1 MKYIVGVNQFGNVVD
16 KTGLDTCIKL
26 PAGDFEEYEQNG
38 VADKTLQLVKQG
50 VTVDEIIKLKNAD
63 LL

>member
-1 MKYIVGVNQFGNVVD
+1 MKKVILNLDSGNQVTDNDGGLVGHLIGSYDEVVD
-16 KTGLDTCIKL
+16 TSTADT
-26 PAGDFEEYEQNG
+26 
-38 VADKTLQLVKQG
+38 TLQLVKQG

>member
-1 MKYIVGVNQFGNVVD
+1 MKFIVEINAQNNMVDSTGMDTLCLFPVGNFEVYEGQNVS
-16 KTGLDTCIKL
+16 DT
-26 PAGDFEEYEQNG
+26 
-38 VADKTLQLVKQG
+38 TLQLVKQG